1 MAPAQSSGGLA
12 PNLAGALSYLFIPA
26 IIFLAIE
33 PYNKDRTIRFHA
45 FQGLFLGLASIVG
58 HIVLSFIPILGWI
71 LMPFWGLAIFVL
83 AVVAA
88 VKAYGNNKFRIPVIA
103 DMAEKQANA

>member
-12 PNLAGALSYLFIPA
+12 TNLASALSYLFIPA

-33 PYNKDRTIRFHA
+33 PYNRDRTVRFHA
-45 FQGLFLGLASIVG
+45 FQGLFLGIASIVG
-58 HIVLSFIPILGWI
+58 HIVLSFIPIIGWI
-71 LMPFWGLAIFVL
+71 IMPFWGLAIFIL
-83 AVVAA
+83 AVIAA
-88 VKAYGNNKFRIPVIA
+88 VKAYGNSKFKVPVLG

>member
-1 MAPAQSSGGLA
+1 
-12 PNLAGALSYLFIPA
+12 
-26 IIFLAIE
+26 
-33 PYNKDRTIRFHA
+33 
-45 FQGLFLGLASIVG
+45 LFLGLASIVG